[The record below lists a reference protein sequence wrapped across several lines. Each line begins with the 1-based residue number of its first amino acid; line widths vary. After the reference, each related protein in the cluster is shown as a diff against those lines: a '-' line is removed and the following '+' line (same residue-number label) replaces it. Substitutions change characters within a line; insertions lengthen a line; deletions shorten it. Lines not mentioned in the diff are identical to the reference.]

1 MPGDGTICT
10 LSASAGGNSTKIE
23 LEKEEGDIF
32 EVVGE
37 AGWTELF
44 LEDAEIRER
53 EAELKRFLKTRMIEI
68 TIVEGDLSIN
78 VLNIEILSK
87 LLQPYDYHL
96 HCGR

>member
-10 LSASAGGNSTKIE
+10 LSASAGGNSTRIE
-23 LEKEEGDIF
+23 LKKEEGDIF

-53 EAELKRFLKTRMIEI
+53 EAELKRFLKTRMIKI
-68 TIVEGDLSIN
+68 TIVEGDLLCIN
-78 VLNIEILSK
+78 QCIK
-87 LLQPYDYHL
+87 Y
-96 HCGR
+96 

>member
-23 LEKEEGDIF
+23 LKKEGDIF

-37 AGWTELF
+37 AGWTELL

-53 EAELKRFLKTRMIEI
+53 EAELKRFLKTRMVKI
-68 TIVEGDLSIN
+68 TIVEGDLLCIN
-78 VLNIEILSK
+78 QCIK
-87 LLQPYDYHL
+87 Y
-96 HCGR
+96 